1 MVQKLVL
8 PLYPRMDK
16 EILYNFIDV
25 EIPDFNPEFFS
36 LWVNGIIVDHKF
48 ELGELSYVFCSDEY
62 LLQMNK
68 EHLNHDYYTDI
79 ITFDY
84 TDDED
89 ISHSEIM
96 ISLDRVKEN
105 ATEHNESYLRE
116 LHRVCIHGMLHI
128 SGLDD
133 QTDDEKQKMRLEEN
147 RILDLYCS
155 T

>member
-1 MVQKLVL
+1 MSSDNISIETEYTEVINKVDTSALNQTFTHLKLQKPIIYYFMSDDDLL
-8 PLYPRMDK
+8 
-16 EILYNFIDV
+16 E
-25 EIPDFNPEFFS
+25 
-36 LWVNGIIVDHKF
+36 VNKAA
-48 ELGELSYVFCSDEY
+48 
-62 LLQMNK
+62 
-68 EHLNHDYYTDI
+68 LNHDYYTDI

>member
-1 MVQKLVL
+1 MSSDNISIETEYTEVINKVDTSALNQTFTHLKLQKPIIYYFMSDDDLL
-8 PLYPRMDK
+8 
-16 EILYNFIDV
+16 E
-25 EIPDFNPEFFS
+25 
-36 LWVNGIIVDHKF
+36 VNKAA
-48 ELGELSYVFCSDEY
+48 
-62 LLQMNK
+62 
-68 EHLNHDYYTDI
+68 LNHDYYTDI

-105 ATEHNESYLRE
+105 AIEHNESYQRE

>member
-1 MVQKLVL
+1 MSSDNISIETEYTEVINKVDTSALNQTFTHLKLQKPIIYYFVSDDDLL
-8 PLYPRMDK
+8 
-16 EILYNFIDV
+16 E
-25 EIPDFNPEFFS
+25 
-36 LWVNGIIVDHKF
+36 VNKAA
-48 ELGELSYVFCSDEY
+48 
-62 LLQMNK
+62 
-68 EHLNHDYYTDI
+68 LNHDYYTDI